1 MIDGVF
7 LNGKEG
13 RVGFQNQI
21 SSFISTM
28 PLARKLNQL
37 ENQLIEFFYL
47 PEIEDDT
54 IWENDRNEFL
64 KSMGEGLYEHG
75 KFTRMDS
82 SNIVIYSCCCCSGN
96 DLQMANEDRVEEN
109 T

>member
-1 MIDGVF
+1 MKGGVF

-28 PLARKLNQL
+28 PLARKLNQQ

-64 KSMGEGLYEHG
+64 KSKGEG
-75 KFTRMDS
+75 
-82 SNIVIYSCCCCSGN
+82 
-96 DLQMANEDRVEEN
+96 
-109 T
+109 

>member
-21 SSFISTM
+21 SSFISIM

-37 ENQLIEFFYL
+37 ENQLVEFFYL
-47 PEIEDDT
+47 LEIEDDT
-54 IWENDRNEFL
+54 IW
-64 KSMGEGLYEHG
+64 
-75 KFTRMDS
+75 
-82 SNIVIYSCCCCSGN
+82 
-96 DLQMANEDRVEEN
+96 
-109 T
+109 

>member
-47 PEIEDDT
+47 SEIEGDT

-64 KSMGEGLYEHG
+64 KSMGEG
-75 KFTRMDS
+75 
-82 SNIVIYSCCCCSGN
+82 
-96 DLQMANEDRVEEN
+96 
-109 T
+109 

>member
-1 MIDGVF
+1 MEDRLGEKVGVF

-47 PEIEDDT
+47 PEIESDT

-64 KSMGEGLYEHG
+64 KSMGEG
-75 KFTRMDS
+75 
-82 SNIVIYSCCCCSGN
+82 
-96 DLQMANEDRVEEN
+96 
-109 T
+109 

>member
-1 MIDGVF
+1 MKGGVF

-21 SSFISTM
+21 SSFISIM

-37 ENQLIEFFYL
+37 ESQLIEFFYL
-47 PEIEDDT
+47 SEIEDDT

-64 KSMGEGLYEHG
+64 KSMGEG
-75 KFTRMDS
+75 
-82 SNIVIYSCCCCSGN
+82 
-96 DLQMANEDRVEEN
+96 
-109 T
+109 

>member
-1 MIDGVF
+1 MIDGAF
-7 LNGKEG
+7 LKGKEG

-28 PLARKLNQL
+28 PLVCKLNQL
-37 ENQLIEFFYL
+37 KDHLIEFFGL

-64 KSMGEGLYEHG
+64 KSMGEG
-75 KFTRMDS
+75 
-82 SNIVIYSCCCCSGN
+82 
-96 DLQMANEDRVEEN
+96 
-109 T
+109 